1 VRDEGEGNAAVM
13 DPLMR
18 AALSVQGAYGA
29 LLERAHSE
37 QGVST
42 TQYAFLV
49 ALIALVVALI
59 VAFLGSGV
67 RGLFGS
73 AHGCVNGLTTTACK
87 VGPMA
92 RGTVDLKGL

>member
-1 VRDEGEGNAAVM
+1 M

-49 ALIALVVALI
+49 ALILAK
-59 VAFLGSGV
+59 
-67 RGLFGS
+67 
-73 AHGCVNGLTTTACK
+73 N
-87 VGPMA
+87 A
-92 RGTVDLKGL
+92 RRHFHSFDHTLLSCPRS

>member
-1 VRDEGEGNAAVM
+1 MREYGEGRAAVM

-18 AALSVQGAYGA
+18 AALNVQGAYGA
-29 LLERAHSE
+29 LLKRTQSE

-42 TQYAFLV
+42 TQYALLV

-59 VAFLGSGV
+59 VAFLGSGIK
-67 RGLFGS
+67 GLFGS
-73 AHGCVNGLTTTACK
+73 AHDCVNGLNKIACR

-92 RGTVDLKGL
+92 RGTVDLKGP

>member
-1 VRDEGEGNAAVM
+1 
-13 DPLMR
+13 MR

-42 TQYAFLV
+42 AQYALLV

-59 VAFLGSGV
+59 VAFLGSGIK
-67 RGLFGS
+67 GLFGS
-73 AHGCVNGLTTTACK
+73 AHGCVSGLTTTACR
-87 VGPMA
+87 VDPMA
-92 RGTVDLKGL
+92 RVVVGVKGP

>member
-1 VRDEGEGNAAVM
+1 VM
-13 DPLMR
+13 DQLMR
-18 AALSVQGAYGA
+18 AALSVQDAYGA
-29 LLERAHSE
+29 LLERTHSE

-42 TQYAFLV
+42 VQYSILV

-73 AHGCVNGLTTTACK
+73 AHNCLNGLTTATCR

-92 RGTVDLKGL
+92 RGSVGVKVS

>member
-1 VRDEGEGNAAVM
+1 M

-18 AALSVQGAYGA
+18 AALSVRGADGA
-29 LLERAHSE
+29 LLERTHSE

-59 VAFLGSGV
+59 VAFLGRVSGGCSGV
-67 RGLFGS
+67 R
-73 AHGCVNGLTTTACK
+73 TT
-87 VGPMA
+87 V
-92 RGTVDLKGL
+92 

>member
-1 VRDEGEGNAAVM
+1 MREGSAAVM
-13 DPLMR
+13 NPLVR

-29 LLERAHSE
+29 LLERTHSE

-42 TQYAFLV
+42 AQYAFLV

-59 VAFLGSGV
+59 VAFLGSGI
-67 RGLFGS
+67 RGLFGG
-73 AHGCVNGLTTTACK
+73 AHDCMNGLTTTACK

>member
-1 VRDEGEGNAAVM
+1 MREGSAAVI

-29 LLERAHSE
+29 LLERTHSE

-42 TQYAFLV
+42 AQYAFLV

-59 VAFLGSGV
+59 VAFLGSGI

-73 AHGCVNGLTTTACK
+73 AHDCVNGLTTTACRI
-87 VGPMA
+87 GPVA
-92 RGTVDLKGL
+92 RGTVDLKVP

>member
-1 VRDEGEGNAAVM
+1 M

-18 AALSVQGAYGA
+18 AGLSVQGAYGA
-29 LLERAHSE
+29 LLERTHSE

-42 TQYAFLV
+42 VQYAFLV

-59 VAFLGSGV
+59 VAFLGSGI

-73 AHGCVNGLTTTACK
+73 AHSCLNGLTSTTCK
-87 VGPMA
+87 IGPTA
-92 RGTVDLKGL
+92 RGTVGVK

>member
-1 VRDEGEGNAAVM
+1 MREASAAVM

-18 AALSVQGAYGA
+18 AAVSVQGAYGA
-29 LLERAHSE
+29 LLERTHSE
-37 QGVST
+37 QGAST
-42 TQYAFLV
+42 AQYAFLV

-59 VAFLGSGV
+59 VAFLGSGI

-73 AHGCVNGLTTTACK
+73 AHDCVNGFKTIACK

-92 RGTVDLKGL
+92 RGTADLNGP

>member
-1 VRDEGEGNAAVM
+1 M

-18 AALSVQGAYGA
+18 AALSVQGAYSA
-29 LLERAHSE
+29 LLERTHSE

-42 TQYAFLV
+42 AQYAFLV

-59 VAFLGSGV
+59 VAFLGSGI

-73 AHGCVNGLTTTACK
+73 AHDCVNGLTTTACK
-87 VGPMA
+87 SN
-92 RGTVDLKGL
+92 

>member
-1 VRDEGEGNAAVM
+1 MRMREGSAAVT

-29 LLERAHSE
+29 FLERAHSE

-42 TQYAFLV
+42 VQYALLV

-59 VAFLGSGV
+59 VAFLGSGIK
-67 RGLFGS
+67 GLFGS
-73 AHGCVNGLTTTACK
+73 AHGCMNGLTTTACR
-87 VGPMA
+87 VDPMA
-92 RGTVDLKGL
+92 RVTVGVKGP

>member
-1 VRDEGEGNAAVM
+1 MREGSAAVM

-18 AALSVQGAYGA
+18 AALAVRGACGT
-29 LLERAHSE
+29 LLERTHSE

-59 VAFLGSGV
+59 VAFLGSGI

-73 AHGCVNGLTTTACK
+73 AHDCVNGFKTTACR
-87 VGPMA
+87 VGPMTRA
-92 RGTVDLKGL
+92 TVDLKGP